1 LEVVKMTKRT
11 TRNWLI
17 GSILALVPASILL
30 FASGLALLAHISSL
44 APASNVGF
52 LPDDYSRTMFTLT
65 LLGAGFL
72 WISVVAG
79 IVAWA
84 GALVNTHGPADR
96 RWFNAL
102 LWSGIVG
109 LVTIPAFGIGALI
122 GGMATLAYVVGGPDA
137 IALASSPA
145 RARVASPSII
155 GKSAIIRWL
164 IWGLFAMAAGG
175 VLALFVS
182 RETNYGGFLH
192 GHLWAPLALIST
204 GAAIAVA
211 GVIAETV
218 SWWGALFNAHR
229 VADRTWFNVLL
240 WGGIVGA
247 VTAPIF
253 GLGALVV
260 AGVVIVYGVAAPEA
274 THTQQPQAAPP
285 TTTPTLTRRVAGG

>member
-1 LEVVKMTKRT
+1 MTKRT

-17 GSILALVPASILL
+17 GSILAMVPAAILL
-30 FASGLALLAHISSL
+30 LASGLALLAHLDSL
-44 APASNVGF
+44 SPASRVTF

-79 IVAWA
+79 IVAWS
-84 GALVNTHGPADR
+84 GALVNTQGAADR

-122 GGMATLAYVVGGPDA
+122 IGMATLAYAVGGPES
-137 IALASSPA
+137 IAPALSPA
-145 RARVASPSII
+145 GARVASASTI
-155 GKSAIIRWL
+155 GKSAVGRWA
-164 IWGLFAMAAGG
+164 IWGLVAMAAGG
-175 VLALFVS
+175 VLALLVS

-192 GHLWAPLALIST
+192 GHLWPSLALIT
-204 GAAIAVA
+204 VGASITVA
-211 GVIAETV
+211 GLIAETV
-218 SWWGALFNAHR
+218 SWWGAIFNAHR
-229 VADRTWFNVLL
+229 LADHTWFNVLL
-240 WGGIVGA
+240 WSGIVGA
-247 VTAPIF
+247 VTMPIF

-260 AGVVIVYGVAAPEA
+260 ASVGIVYFAAAPDA
-274 THTQQPQAAPP
+274 TQTQQPQATPP